1 MPEQVSFPAAGEQES
16 WLRAGKSIEFPKQRP
31 DSVDSKEWERLR
43 TVEAT
48 SIAALTRN
56 DVRSVGVAVRIVNA
70 IITGPLRV
78 AYATFS
84 FEFSAINCDF
94 QDEVDFSFC
103 KFHGICA
110 FRESRFHKAAKLNSV
125 RASYDLQLD
134 STQFDEPVSLQA
146 IEVQGRVF
154 ARGAHFKNANLTNA
168 KFAKSVVFR
177 ALTNPGAP
185 AVPTQFEG
193 ETSFSDA
200 HFDSTAAFDGAQ
212 FLGKVDF
219 SRCSIAGSALFRA
232 VESDASWISARF
244 AGETLF
250 RECSIGGTA
259 DFRGAQFGE
268 ADTNFQLSKIG
279 GGLYFRPAGEE
290 PKLVCVHFGG
300 NARFDGIQ
308 VGGRLGFD
316 GAQLERSFS
325 LEAAQIGG
333 NVLCRAAWN
342 SDTPIRFC
350 GEANFRDT
358 VIDGNGDFNGAEF
371 HGNAIF
377 SRTKFKGS
385 AFFNSLKYKKK
396 ILRTAFLST
405 ATFDDLDV
413 QGLLSFLGVLFAS
426 TASFRRAQVKGNAF
440 FGPAPLYEKLVTTKF
455 RGDAIFND
463 AHFLSF
469 ADFSGAL
476 FRGQALLE
484 RVTIAGAAF
493 FGPAERGDSVEACR
507 FKQGLRFRDAS
518 VGGRAEFSAA
528 GFKGVADFSGSK
540 FGGVVAFNTLLREN
554 RLLKTRVQGPI
565 IFFRTDITDNLE
577 MEGTE
582 FSARATFE
590 SINVGRNVLLRAAN
604 FAAAGGRPAM
614 LAPVEFKDVR
624 FLDANIGG
632 GADFKGATFSG
643 DANFQRMKVG
653 GPAIFGFLEKRDPE
667 KKPTFHRV
675 NFARA
680 VLSGG
685 ADFDGVSVAHE
696 FICTEATF
704 GASSKF
710 SRMYCGGNA
719 DFTLATVDGTATYQH
734 SEFKGNLSLQDA
746 NIGIVNF
753 GESSLDRTQFSG
765 TVDLSGFSYTRFVGD
780 WRQLLLRSPEDH
792 LQPYVQ
798 VERVFRSAGYERDA
812 DEVFLARRYRERQL
826 TKKRLLDQVRGRNGA
841 GRLHALREF
850 RVLLEDWIV
859 GAIFNYGVASYRMLV
874 VAFLLFILGALILSF
889 PQALIPL
896 APNATA
902 PVPLASN
909 AIRLLRAIATFSAT
923 VLPGE
928 KAAFLTQW
936 KPSPFPIYKNSGL
949 TFVQVSAL
957 LSWLMYACAT
967 ISIASLAGLI
977 KRKQT

>member
-1 MPEQVSFPAAGEQES
+1 MPDNVSFPPAGEQGS

-31 DSVDSKEWERLR
+31 DGVDSEEWERLR
-43 TVEAT
+43 TIAAA
-48 SIAALTRN
+48 SIAALAGN
-56 DVRSVGVAVRIVNA
+56 DARSAGVAIRIVNA

-78 AYATFS
+78 AYATFP
-84 FEFSAINCDF
+84 FEFAAINCDF
-94 QDEVDFSFC
+94 QDEVDFSYC
-103 KFHGICA
+103 KFQGVCA
-110 FRESRFHKAAKLNSV
+110 FRESRFHKAAKLDSV

-134 STQFDEPVSLQA
+134 ATQFDESVSMQA

-154 ARGAHFKNANLTNA
+154 ARGTHFKNANLTDA
-168 KFAKSVVFR
+168 KFAKSAVFR
-177 ALTNPGAP
+177 ALINPGAP
-185 AVPTQFEG
+185 AIPTQFEG
-193 ETSFSDA
+193 ETSFSNA
-200 HFDSTAAFDGAQ
+200 HFDSTASFDGAQ
-212 FLGKVDF
+212 FLAKVDF

-232 VESDASWISARF
+232 VESDATWISARF

-259 DFRGAQFGE
+259 DFRGVQFGE
-268 ADTNFQLSKIG
+268 ADANFQLSKIG

-290 PKLVCVHFGG
+290 PHLVCVHFGG

-316 GAQLERSFS
+316 GAQLKRSFS
-325 LEAAQIGG
+325 LEAAQIRG
-333 NVLCRAAWN
+333 NVLCRAVWN

-358 VIDGNGDFNGAEF
+358 AIEGSGDFNGAEF

-377 SRTKFKGS
+377 NRTKIKGS
-385 AFFNSLKYKKK
+385 AFFNTLKYKKK
-396 ILRTAFLST
+396 LLRTVFLST
-405 ATFDDLDV
+405 ATFDDFDV
-413 QGLLSFLGVLFAS
+413 QGLLSCLGVLFAS

-440 FGPAPLYEKLVTTKF
+440 FGPAPLDEKLVTTKF
-455 RGDAIFND
+455 RKEAIFSD

-476 FRGQALLE
+476 FRGQAILE

-493 FGPAERGDSVEACR
+493 FGPVERHDSVETCR
-507 FKQGLRFRDAS
+507 FKQGLRFREAS
-518 VGGRAEFSAA
+518 VGARADFSAA
-528 GFKGVADFSGSK
+528 VFKGVADFSGSK
-540 FGGVVAFNTLLREN
+540 FGGVVAFNTFVRKQ
-554 RLLKTRVQGPI
+554 RLWVTRIQGPI
-565 IFFRTDITDNLE
+565 VFFRTDITDNLE
-577 MEGTE
+577 MGGAE
-582 FSARATFE
+582 FSASANFE
-590 SINVGRNVLLRAAN
+590 SVNVRRNALLRAAE
-604 FAAAGGRPAM
+604 FPATDGQLAKLAAI
-614 LAPVEFKDVR
+614 EFKDAR

-632 GADFKGATFSG
+632 VADFTGATFSG

-653 GPAIFGFLEKRDPE
+653 GPAVFRPLEKRDPQ
-667 KKPTFHRV
+667 KKPTFQRV
-675 NFARA
+675 NFAGA

-685 ADFDGVSVAHE
+685 ADFDGVSVAGE

-704 GASSKF
+704 GGSSRF
-710 SRMYCGGNA
+710 SRMYCGENA
-719 DFTLATVDGTATYQH
+719 DLTLATVDGTATYQH
-734 SEFKGNLSLQDA
+734 SEFKRNLSLQDA

-753 GESSLDRTQFSG
+753 GESGHDRTQFSG

-780 WRQLLLRSPEDH
+780 WRQLLLHSPEHH

-798 VERVFRSAGYERDA
+798 VEKVFRSAGFERDA

-826 TKKRLLDQVRGRNGA
+826 TNKRLRSELRSRNGTS
-841 GRLHALREF
+841 RLHALRELH
-850 RVLLEDWIV
+850 VLLENWIV
-859 GAIFNYGVASYRMLV
+859 GGIFNYGVPSYRMLG
-874 VAFLLFILGALILSF
+874 VAFLLFILGVLILAF

-896 APNATA
+896 APNATT
-902 PVPLASN
+902 PGPPGSI

-936 KPSPFPIYKNSGL
+936 KPSPCQIYKNSGL